1 MQTVASFPLKTLDTL
16 VLGQGPAGLAAAA
29 ALCAQ
34 GLRVGVLGPPGAV
47 HWPAQYGAWLDEL
60 AGLNLPNIAEQV
72 WPESVVGLGAA
83 GTRILHRP
91 YARVNKSALAA
102 VLLDRCDRGGARWIV
117 GEAVGVRHE
126 KDTSVV
132 RLRDG
137 RDLTA
142 RLVVDASGHR
152 PALLGLSGTQS
163 QGFQTAVGWTIE
175 AEVHPF
181 AAQRATLMDWNA
193 SSTGTDSVPPP
204 SFLYAMPFGDGR
216 IFIEETVLVARP
228 AVPAA
233 VLEARLQRRCDAL
246 GIRVRRI
253 LEREQVWIP
262 MGGGIPSSRNRVV
275 GFGGAAR
282 MVHPA
287 TGYMLA
293 RVLAAAP
300 ALGEAIGDG
309 LGAGAPP
316 QEVARTAW
324 DAIWPADRRRRH
336 ALFQFGMETVL
347 RLDTEGLQKF
357 FATFFSLPE
366 AEWQGYLS
374 DQLSTRELASVMA
387 RLFAHAPNRIRHTLF
402 GSAMGANGA
411 RLAASLL
418 ASSRA

>member
-1 MQTVASFPLKTLDTL
+1 MQTFASFPLKTLDTL
-16 VLGQGPAGLAAAA
+16 VLGRGPAGLAAAA

-34 GLRVGVLGPPGAV
+34 GLRVGVLGPVGAV

-60 AGLNLPNIAEQV
+60 AGLDFPNIAEQV

-83 GTRILHRP
+83 GTKVLHRP
-91 YARVNKSALAA
+91 YARVNKSVLAA
-102 VLLDRCDRGGARWIV
+102 VLLDRCERGGARWIV

-126 KDTSVV
+126 KDASIV

-137 RDLTA
+137 RDITA

-152 PALLGLSGTQS
+152 PALLDLPGNQS
-163 QGFQTAVGWTIE
+163 QGFQTAVGWTVE
-175 AEVHPF
+175 ADAHPF
-181 AAQRATLMDWNA
+181 APRQATLMDWDVPGA
-193 SSTGTDSVPPP
+193 GTDGVPLP
-204 SFLYAMPFGDGR
+204 SFLYAMPFGDGP

-228 AVPAA
+228 AVPAPA
-233 VLEARLQRRCDAL
+233 LEARLQRRCAAL
-246 GIRVRRI
+246 GIRIGRI

-262 MGGGIPSSRNRVV
+262 MGGGVPSSRNRVV

-300 ALGEAIGDG
+300 ALGKAIGDG

-316 QEVARTAW
+316 QDVARAAW

-336 ALFQFGMETVL
+336 ALFRFGMETVL
-347 RLDTEGLQKF
+347 QLNAEGMQEFLG
-357 FATFFSLPE
+357 AFFSLPD
-366 AEWQGYLS
+366 AEWQGYFS
-374 DQLSTRELASVMA
+374 DQLSARQLAAVMA
-387 RLFAHAPNRIRHTLF
+387 RLFAHAPNRIRRTLL
-402 GSAMGANGA
+402 GSAIGATGA
-411 RLAASLL
+411 RLAISLL